1 MSKGPS
7 TFDPRYDVRFQRGY
21 IPSATPVPPAAKAEV
36 TNAADAGSREHPTGP
51 PVPPP
56 AAEPAVGPAPTP
68 LPREGGRG
76 DAVERPADV
85 PLPAAEHET
94 ARAAEPASRIRATT
108 SRWLWLVLGAG
119 VLFVVVGSAT
129 YWSVV
134 SRQNPFESGVGAR
147 DVVFEQMLTSLAPA
161 VVQAGVLGI
170 VGALLA
176 WALLGGR
183 SSRTH
188 DGRP

>member
-1 MSKGPS
+1 
-7 TFDPRYDVRFQRGY
+7 
-21 IPSATPVPPAAKAEV
+21 
-36 TNAADAGSREHPTGP
+36 
-51 PVPPP
+51 
-56 AAEPAVGPAPTP
+56 
-68 LPREGGRG
+68 
-76 DAVERPADV
+76 
-85 PLPAAEHET
+85 
-94 ARAAEPASRIRATT
+94 
-108 SRWLWLVLGAG
+108 LWLVLGAG

-134 SRQNPFESGVGAR
+134 SRQNPFQSGVGAR

-170 VGALLA
+170 VAALLA